1 MDFSYDN
8 RFDDS
13 CSNLSVYNVPAPFHI
28 IRMGNNMFSPE
39 RLGEEQEKQK
49 KKKKEK
55 ERLVLKMRRQG
66 GERENSYD
74 SIERLVYKKRQNGD
88 VVIVVAVVM
97 GSMDK

>member
-1 MDFSYDN
+1 MIRVRTFQSTTFQP
-8 RFDDS
+8 RFILS
-13 CSNLSVYNVPAPFHI
+13 EWGIICSVLKGS
-28 IRMGNNMFSPE
+28 
-39 RLGEEQEKQK
+39 EKSKKSK

-74 SIERLVYKKRQNGD
+74 SMERLVYKKRQNGD

>member
-39 RLGEEQEKQK
+39 RLGEEQEKQ